1 MQGICNLFLTNAAR
15 VTPAMAARPSITILK
30 ISLSYAEKIVMKVP
44 RREENRHRPR
54 TTIPLLAKIEVSY
67 GHHTLLVCCMRA
79 GYSSQ
84 FVPRGA
90 CHPSGPTDLEARRLL
105 FLIWDQ

>member
-1 MQGICNLFLTNAAR
+1 MHQLGSGPKPCRLGLGVR
-15 VTPAMAARPSITILK
+15 KGSL
-30 ISLSYAEKIVMKVP
+30 SLSYAEKIVMKVP